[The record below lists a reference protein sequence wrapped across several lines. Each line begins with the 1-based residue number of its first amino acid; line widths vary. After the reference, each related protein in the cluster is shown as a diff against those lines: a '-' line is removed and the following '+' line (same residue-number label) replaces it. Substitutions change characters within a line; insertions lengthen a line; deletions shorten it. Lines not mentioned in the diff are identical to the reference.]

1 MMDWLTPWYILP
13 AAFALDIMLGD
24 PHYLPHPVRWMG
36 KAIERLEPPFRRLP
50 INLTYCGMLYAAVL
64 ILGTWLL
71 AFLILAVA
79 HRVHPFLNALLEIIL
94 IYYCLSTRSLEDAA
108 MEVKQCLQQKNVK
121 AAKEKVALIV
131 GRDIDNY
138 KEDGL
143 ARATVETVAEN
154 LVDGVTAPLFFAA
167 IGGAPL
173 ALAYKMTNTL
183 DSMVGYKN
191 QTYQQFGQASAR
203 IDDILNYLP
212 ARLTLPVIAL
222 AAQILSGCG
231 KRSLITAVCEGAN
244 HASPNAGYPEAAFAG
259 ALSVKLNGPN
269 FYNGKLVDKP
279 YIGVRFG
286 RSTPG
291 HINKAC
297 DIMMLSSFLW
307 LLVVWGASIALKLLI
322 LVQLNS
328 YF

>member
-1 MMDWLTPWYILP
+1 MEWLTSWYILP

-24 PHYLPHPVRWMG
+24 PRYLPHPVRWMG
-36 KAIERLEPPFRRLP
+36 KAIEKLEPPFRR
-50 INLTYCGMLYAAVL
+50 IHFNLTFCGALYAVVL

-71 AFLILAVA
+71 TFLVLAAA
-79 HRVHPFLNALLEIIL
+79 HRVHPLLKTLLDIIL
-94 IYYCLSTRSLEDAA
+94 IYYCISIRSLDDAA
-108 MEVKQCLQQKNVK
+108 MEVAQCLSQKK
-121 AAKEKVALIV
+121 IQTARKKVAMIV

-173 ALAYKMTNTL
+173 ALAYKMANTL

-191 QTYQQFGQASAR
+191 QTYQQFGKAAAR
-203 IDDILNYLP
+203 IDDVLNYIP

-222 AAQILSGCG
+222 AAQILSGRG
-231 KRSLITAVCEGAN
+231 ERSLATAVCEGAH

-259 ALSVKLNGPN
+259 ALALKLNGPN
-269 FYNGKLVDKP
+269 YYNGKLVDKP
-279 YIGVRFG
+279 YIGKRFG
-286 RSTPG
+286 KTSPG
-291 HINKAC
+291 HIRKSC
-297 DIMMLSSFLW
+297 DIMMLTSFLW
-307 LLVVWGASIALKLLI
+307 LLVVWMVSVAIG
-322 LVQLNS
+322 
-328 YF
+328 